1 MSWMSYVSGVP
12 EMSENVRRHFV
23 RGGTYVTAWTVIV
36 KIDISSLVFS
46 IVFSD
51 LKGNFGQ
58 INLHFE
64 LVIHSFQAFQSFW
77 SIFGEISVNIRL
89 NPLFGAIFWEIISQM
104 SNLPSILQYTGSKRS
119 YSPYS
124 FVFFV
129 NEIYCLKVAQN
140 MFEMF
145 NLHFLSGIK
154 RLLAVFQPKI

>member
-1 MSWMSYVSGVP
+1 MSYVSGVP

-64 LVIHSFQAFQSFW
+64 LVIHSFQAFQSF
-77 SIFGEISVNIRL
+77 
-89 NPLFGAIFWEIISQM
+89 
-104 SNLPSILQYTGSKRS
+104 
-119 YSPYS
+119 
-124 FVFFV
+124 
-129 NEIYCLKVAQN
+129 
-140 MFEMF
+140 
-145 NLHFLSGIK
+145 
-154 RLLAVFQPKI
+154 